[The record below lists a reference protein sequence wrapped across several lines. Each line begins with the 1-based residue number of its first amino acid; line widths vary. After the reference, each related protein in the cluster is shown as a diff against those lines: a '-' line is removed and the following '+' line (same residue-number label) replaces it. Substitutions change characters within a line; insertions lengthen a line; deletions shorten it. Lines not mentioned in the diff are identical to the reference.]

1 MPIRLLD
8 RLPTWRQVQWAL
20 LGAIFLSAASALV
33 AFTTL
38 TPAEPVAL
46 SVGQVA
52 PYDILAPIS
61 ITYESEVLTRLA
73 RQAAADAVRDIYD
86 PPNPSVL
93 RQQVQHARKVLT
105 YIENVRADPYGTL
118 PQRVADLRAIE
129 GFTFPDD
136 LPATLL
142 SLSDREWREVDAQV
156 ISLLERT
163 MRDQIREDNL
173 AEVYARLPNL
183 VSFTVSETQATV
195 IVNIVRNLI
204 KPNAFLNEERT
215 RAARRAAADAVQPV
229 TRNFLQGQLVVRS
242 GTLVT
247 EADLEALTK
256 LKLIQP
262 PDQRLRI
269 LAGALMAVVLIT
281 MLGAIY
287 ARRYHPTLLENVP
300 LLIFLGAL
308 FLIFLS
314 GARLYTLPEY
324 VISRAYPVAAF
335 ALIVVA
341 LTDARVAFAASS
353 ALALLIGL
361 TLNASLE
368 LTVLAGA
375 GSVAAILALR
385 RAERL
390 ESYFVAGL
398 VISGVNI
405 VVGLLFGLLQN
416 TTEPTRLLLVIPAG
430 LLSGLLSAGLGLVGL
445 YIGSILLNVPSSI
458 KLLALSQPSQPLL
471 QRLLREAPGTYQHS
485 LQVAN
490 LAELAA
496 ERIGADAQLV
506 RVGALYHDIG
516 KLHAPLFFVENQA
529 EGVNPHE
536 TLSPRDSARIIIAH
550 VIEGERL
557 ARRERLP
564 SVFIDF
570 IRQHHGTTRTLYF
583 YTKALEAANG
593 DESAVNPAH
602 FTYPGPRPRSREAAI
617 LMLADTSESV
627 IRSKRT
633 RDKQEIAD
641 VVQEI
646 INSRLMEGQLDESGL
661 TINDLRVIQEVF
673 VSSLQGV
680 FHPRITYPS
689 LPPRET
695 QEIKALPATA
705 LNPAEKRITP

>member
-1 MPIRLLD
+1 MPERLSR

-20 LGAIFLSAASALV
+20 LGAIFLSAASASV

-38 TPAEPVAL
+38 TPAEPVTI

-52 PYDILAPIS
+52 PHDILAPIS

-73 RQAAADAVRDIYD
+73 RQAAADAVRDVYD

-93 RQQVQHARKVLT
+93 RQQVQRARKVLT

-118 PQRVADLRAIE
+118 PQRIADLRAIE
-129 GFTFPDD
+129 GFTFPED

-142 SLSDREWREVDAQV
+142 SLSDREWREVDSQV
-156 ISLLERT
+156 IALLERT
-163 MRDQIREDNL
+163 MRDPIREDNL
-173 AEVYARLPNL
+173 AEVLARLPNL
-183 VSFTVSETQATV
+183 VSFTVSETQASV
-195 IVNIVRNLI
+195 IVSIARNLI

-215 RAARRAAADAVQPV
+215 RNARRAAADAVQPV
-229 TRNFLQGQLVVRS
+229 TRNFLQGQLVVRG
-242 GTLVT
+242 GTIVT
-247 EADLEALTK
+247 EADFEALTK

-269 LAGALMAVVLIT
+269 LIGAAIAVSLTVTLGIT
-281 MLGAIY
+281 Y
-287 ARRYHPTLLENVP
+287 ARRYHPELLENVP
-300 LLIFLGAL
+300 LLIFLGTL
-308 FLIFLS
+308 FLIFLV
-314 GARLYTLPEY
+314 GARFYTLSEY
-324 VISRAYPVAAF
+324 IVSRAYPVAAF

-353 ALALLIGL
+353 ALAILIGL
-361 TLNASLE
+361 ALNASLE
-368 LTVLAGA
+368 VTLLAGA
-375 GSVAAILALR
+375 SSVAAILALR

-390 ESYFVAGL
+390 ESYFMAGL
-398 VISGVNI
+398 VISSVNI
-405 VVGLLFGLLQN
+405 AVSLVFGLLQN
-416 TTEPTRLLLVIPAG
+416 TTGLSQLLLSIPAG
-430 LLSGLLSAGLGLVGL
+430 LLNGLLAAGLGLVGL
-445 YIGSILLNVPSSI
+445 YLGSSLLNVPSSI

-496 ERIGADAQLV
+496 ERIGANAQLV

-564 SVFIDF
+564 SIFIDF

-583 YTKALEAANG
+583 YNKAVEAANG
-593 DESAVNPAH
+593 NESAVNPAH

-641 VVQEI
+641 IVQEI
-646 INSRLMEGQLDESGL
+646 IRSRQMEGQLDESGL
-661 TINDLRVIQEVF
+661 TINDLKIIQEVF
-673 VSSLQGV
+673 VDSLQGV
-680 FHPRITYPS
+680 FHPRIAYPA

-695 QEIKALPATA
+695 QEIKALPTNALKPTEERAT
-705 LNPAEKRITP
+705 P

>member
-1 MPIRLLD
+1 MPVKLLE

-20 LGAIFLSAASALV
+20 LGAIFLSAASAIV

-38 TPAEPVAL
+38 TPAEPVTL
-46 SVGQVA
+46 NVGQVA

-73 RQAAADAVRDIYD
+73 RQAAADAVRDVYD

-118 PQRVADLRAIE
+118 PQRIADLRAIE
-129 GFTFPDD
+129 GFSFPDE
-136 LPATLL
+136 LPALL
-142 SLSDREWREVDAQV
+142 LGLSDREWRDVDAQV
-156 ISLLERT
+156 IALLERT
-163 MRDQIREDNL
+163 MREQIREDTL
-173 AEVYARLPNL
+173 PEVYARLPNL
-183 VSFTVSETQATV
+183 VSITVSETQAAV
-195 IVNIVRNLI
+195 VVSLVRNLI

-215 RAARRAAADAVQPV
+215 RSARRAAADAVQPV

-242 GTLVT
+242 GTIVT

-269 LAGALMAVVLIT
+269 LGSALMAVLLIT
-281 MLGAIY
+281 ALGAIY
-287 ARRYHPTLLENVP
+287 ARRYHPDLFGNVR
-300 LLIFLGAL
+300 LLIFLGGL
-308 FLIFLS
+308 FLLFLG
-314 GARLYTLPEY
+314 GARFYTLPEY
-324 VISRAYPVAAF
+324 IISRAYPVAAF

-341 LTDARVAFAASS
+341 LTNVQIAFAASS
-353 ALALLIGL
+353 ALSLLLGL
-361 TLNASLE
+361 TMNASLE

-375 GSVAAILALR
+375 SSVAAILTLR

-390 ESYFVAGL
+390 ESYFMAGL
-398 VISGVNI
+398 VISGANM
-405 VVGLLFGLLQN
+405 VVSLLFALLQN

-445 YIGSILLNVPSSI
+445 YIGSSLLNVPSSI

-550 VIEGERL
+550 VIEGEKL

-564 SVFIDF
+564 HIFIDF
-570 IRQHHGTTRTLYF
+570 IRQHHGTTRVLYF
-583 YTKALEAANG
+583 YGKALEAANG
-593 DESAVNPAH
+593 DENAVNPAH

-641 VVQEI
+641 IIHEIVQ
-646 INSRLMEGQLDESGL
+646 SRLVDGQLDESGL
-661 TINDLRVIQEVF
+661 TINDLKTIQEVF

-680 FHPRITYPS
+680 FHPRIAYPA
-689 LPPRET
+689 LPPRDT

-705 LNPAEKRITP
+705 LSPTEK

>member
-1 MPIRLLD
+1 MPIKFSV
-8 RLPTWRQVQWAL
+8 RLPTWRRVQWAV
-20 LGAIFLSAASALV
+20 LGSIFIGTASALV

-38 TPAEPVAL
+38 TPAEPIAL
-46 SVGQVA
+46 SVGQVV
-52 PYDILAPIS
+52 PYDVLAPIS

-73 RQAAADAVRDIYD
+73 RQAAADAVRDVYD

-93 RQQVQHARKVLT
+93 RQQVQHARRVLS
-105 YIENVRADPYGTL
+105 YIENVRADPYSTL
-118 PQRVADLRAIE
+118 PQRIADLRAIE
-129 GFTFPDD
+129 GFTFSDD

-142 SLSDREWREVDAQV
+142 SLSDREWREVDSQV
-156 ISLLERT
+156 IALLERT

-173 AEVYARLPNL
+173 AEVFARLPNL
-183 VSFTVSETQATV
+183 VSFTVSETQAAV
-195 IVNIVRNLI
+195 IVGIVRNLI

-229 TRNFLQGQLVVRS
+229 TRNFLKGQLVVRS
-242 GTLVT
+242 GTIVT

-262 PDQRLRI
+262 PDQRFRI
-269 LAGALMAVVLIT
+269 LAGAAMAVVLIT
-281 MLGAIY
+281 ALGIAY
-287 ARRYHPTLLENVP
+287 ARRYHADLLENVP

-308 FLIFLS
+308 FLLFLG
-314 GARLYTLPEY
+314 GARLYMLPDY
-324 VISRAYPVAAF
+324 LIARAYPIAAF

-341 LTDARVAFAASS
+341 LTEARLAFAASS

-375 GSVAAILALR
+375 SSVAAILALR

-390 ESYFVAGL
+390 ESHFVAGL
-398 VISGVNI
+398 VIGGVNI
-405 VVGLLFGLLQN
+405 VVGLLFNLLQN
-416 TTEPTRLLLVIPAG
+416 NTESTRLLLTLPAG
-430 LLSGLLSAGLGLVGL
+430 LLSGLLAAGVGLVGL
-445 YIGSILLNVPSSI
+445 YIGSSLLNVPSSI

-496 ERIGADAQLV
+496 ERIGANAQLL

-516 KLHAPLFFVENQA
+516 KLHAPLFFVENQP

-550 VIEGERL
+550 VIEGEKL

-564 SVFIDF
+564 TIFIDF

-583 YTKALEAANG
+583 YNKALEAAKG

-627 IRSKRT
+627 VRSKRT
-633 RDKQEIAD
+633 RDKQEIAEI
-641 VVQEI
+641 VKEI
-646 INSRLMEGQLDESGL
+646 INSRLADGQLDECGL
-661 TINDLRVIQEVF
+661 TINDLKVIQEVF

-680 FHPRITYPS
+680 FHPRITYPA

-695 QEIKALPATA
+695 QEIKALPAAA
-705 LNPAEKRITP
+705 LNPTEKRVTS

>member
-1 MPIRLLD
+1 MPIKFSV
-8 RLPTWRQVQWAL
+8 RLPTWRKVQWAV
-20 LGAIFLSAASALV
+20 LGSIFIGTASALV

-38 TPAEPVAL
+38 TPAEPIAL
-46 SVGQVA
+46 SVGQVV
-52 PYDILAPIS
+52 PYDVLAPIS

-73 RQAAADAVRDIYD
+73 RQAAADAVRDVYD

-93 RQQVQHARKVLT
+93 RQQVQHARKVLS
-105 YIENVRADPYGTL
+105 YIENVRADPYSTL
-118 PQRVADLRAIE
+118 PQRIADLRAIE
-129 GFTFPDD
+129 GFTFSDD

-142 SLSDREWREVDAQV
+142 SLSDREWREVDSQV
-156 ISLLERT
+156 IALLERT

-173 AEVYARLPNL
+173 AEVFARLPNL
-183 VSFTVSETQATV
+183 VSFTVSETQAAV
-195 IVNIVRNLI
+195 IVGIVRNLI

-229 TRNFLQGQLVVRS
+229 TRNFLKGQLVVRS
-242 GTLVT
+242 GTIVT

-262 PDQRLRI
+262 PDQRFRI
-269 LAGALMAVVLIT
+269 LAGAAMAVVLIT
-281 MLGAIY
+281 ALGIAY
-287 ARRYHPTLLENVP
+287 ARRYHADLLENVP

-308 FLIFLS
+308 FLLFLG
-314 GARLYTLPEY
+314 GARLYMLPDY
-324 VISRAYPVAAF
+324 LIARAYPIAAF

-341 LTDARVAFAASS
+341 LTEARLAFAASS

-375 GSVAAILALR
+375 SSVAAILALR

-390 ESYFVAGL
+390 ESHFVAGL
-398 VISGVNI
+398 VIGGVNI
-405 VVGLLFGLLQN
+405 VVGLLFNLLQN
-416 TTEPTRLLLVIPAG
+416 NTESTRLLLTLPAG
-430 LLSGLLSAGLGLVGL
+430 LLSGLLAAGVGLVGL
-445 YIGSILLNVPSSI
+445 YIGSSLLNVPSSI

-496 ERIGADAQLV
+496 ERIGANAQLL

-516 KLHAPLFFVENQA
+516 KLHAPLFFVENQP

-550 VIEGERL
+550 VIEGEKL

-564 SVFIDF
+564 TIFIDF

-583 YTKALEAANG
+583 YNKALEAAKG

-627 IRSKRT
+627 VRSKRT
-633 RDKQEIAD
+633 RDKQEIAEI
-641 VVQEI
+641 VKEI
-646 INSRLMEGQLDESGL
+646 INSRLADGQLDECGL
-661 TINDLRVIQEVF
+661 TINDLKVIQEVF

-680 FHPRITYPS
+680 FHPRITYPA

-695 QEIKALPATA
+695 QEIKALPAAA
-705 LNPAEKRITP
+705 LNPTEKRVTS

>member
-1 MPIRLLD
+1 MSLKHFRLAI
-8 RLPTWRQVQWAL
+8 TWRQVQWAV
-20 LGAIFLSAASALV
+20 LGAAFLSAASAIV

-38 TPAEPVAL
+38 TPAEPVTL
-46 SVGQVA
+46 GVGQVA

-61 ITYESEVLTRLA
+61 LTYESDVLTRLA
-73 RQAAADAVRDIYD
+73 RQAAADAVRDVYD

-93 RQQVQHARKVLT
+93 RQQVQHARDVLT
-105 YIENVRADPYGTL
+105 YMENVRNDPYGTL
-118 PQRVADLRAIE
+118 AQRVADLRAIE
-129 GFTFPDD
+129 GFTLSDD
-136 LPATLL
+136 LPTTLL
-142 SLSDREWREVDAQV
+142 RLGEREWRDVDAQV
-156 ISLLERT
+156 ITLLERT
-163 MRDQIREDNL
+163 MRDQIREDTL
-173 AEVYARLPNL
+173 PDVLARLPNL
-183 VSFTVSETQATV
+183 VSFTVSETQAAV
-195 IVNIVRNLI
+195 IVGVVRNLI

-215 RAARRAAADAVQPV
+215 RAARRAAFEAVQPV
-229 TRNFLQGQLVVRS
+229 TRNFLQGQIVVRG
-242 GTLVT
+242 GTIVS

-269 LAGALMAVVLIT
+269 LGGALMAVLLIT
-281 MLGAIY
+281 MLGVIY
-287 ARRYHPTLLENVP
+287 ARRYHPALVENVP
-300 LLIFLGAL
+300 LLIFLSSL
-308 FLIFLS
+308 FLIFLA
-314 GARLYTLPEY
+314 GARLYNLSDFFL
-324 VISRAYPVAAF
+324 SRVYPVAAF
-335 ALIVVA
+335 ALIMVA
-341 LTDARVAFAASS
+341 LTEARAAFAASS

-368 LTVLAGA
+368 ITVLAGA
-375 GSVAAILALR
+375 SSVAAILSLR

-390 ESYFVAGL
+390 ESYFMAGV
-398 VISGVNI
+398 VIGGVNI
-405 VVGLLFGLLQN
+405 VVGLLFGLLEN
-416 TTEPTRLLLVIPAG
+416 TADPTRLLLIIPAS
-430 LLSGLLSAGLGLVGL
+430 LLNGMLAAGLGLVGL
-445 YIGSILLNVPSSI
+445 YLGSSLLNMPSSI

-550 VIEGERL
+550 VVEGEKL
-557 ARRERLP
+557 GRRERLP
-564 SVFIDF
+564 TVFIDF
-570 IRQHHGTTRTLYF
+570 IREHHGTTRTLYF
-583 YTKALEAANG
+583 YNKAVEAANG
-593 DESAVNPAH
+593 DESAVNPTY
-602 FTYPGPRPRSREAAI
+602 FTYPGPRPRSRESAI

-646 INSRLMEGQLDESGL
+646 IRTRLTDGQLDESGL
-661 TINDLRVIQEVF
+661 TVNDLKIIQEVF

-680 FHPRITYPS
+680 FHPRIAYPT
-689 LPPRET
+689 LPPRDT
-695 QEIKALPATA
+695 QELKVLPAGTLPPTEEGA
-705 LNPAEKRITP
+705 TS

>member
-1 MPIRLLD
+1 MPIKLLE

-20 LGAIFLSAASALV
+20 LGAIFLSAASAIV

-38 TPAEPVAL
+38 TPAEPVTL

-73 RQAAADAVRDIYD
+73 RQAAADAVRDVYD

-118 PQRVADLRAIE
+118 PQRIADLRAIE
-129 GFTFPDD
+129 GFSFPDE
-136 LPATLL
+136 LPALL
-142 SLSDREWREVDAQV
+142 LGLSDREWRDVDAQV
-156 ISLLERT
+156 IALLERT
-163 MRDQIREDNL
+163 MREQIREDTL
-173 AEVYARLPNL
+173 PEIYARLPNL
-183 VSFTVSETQATV
+183 VSITVSETQAAV
-195 IVNIVRNLI
+195 IVNLVRNLI

-215 RAARRAAADAVQPV
+215 RNARRAAAEAVQPV

-242 GTLVT
+242 GTIVT

-269 LAGALMAVVLIT
+269 LGSALMAVLLIT
-281 MLGAIY
+281 ALGVIY
-287 ARRYHPTLLENVP
+287 ARRYHPELFGNVQ
-300 LLIFLGAL
+300 LLIFLGGL
-308 FLIFLS
+308 FLLFLG
-314 GARLYTLPEY
+314 GARFYTLSEY
-324 VISRAYPVAAF
+324 IISRAYPVAAF

-341 LTDARVAFAASS
+341 LTNVQVAFAASS
-353 ALALLIGL
+353 ALAILLGL
-361 TLNASLE
+361 TINASLE
-368 LTVLAGA
+368 LTVLAGVS
-375 GSVAAILALR
+375 SVAAILTLR

-398 VISGVNI
+398 VISGVNMA
-405 VVGLLFGLLQN
+405 VGLLFALLQN
-416 TTEPTRLLLVIPAG
+416 TTEPMRLLSVIPSG

-445 YIGSILLNVPSSI
+445 YIGSSLLNVPSSI

-550 VIEGERL
+550 VIEGEKL

-564 SVFIDF
+564 SVFVDF

-583 YTKALEAANG
+583 YSKALEAANG
-593 DESAVNPAH
+593 DERAVNPAH

-641 VVQEI
+641 IVHEIVQ
-646 INSRLMEGQLDESGL
+646 SRLMDGQLDESGL
-661 TINDLRVIQEVF
+661 TVNDLKVIQEVF

-680 FHPRITYPS
+680 FHPRITYPA
-689 LPPRET
+689 LPRDT

-705 LNPAEKRITP
+705 LSPTEK

>member
-1 MPIRLLD
+1 MPIKLSE
-8 RLPTWRQVQWAL
+8 RLPTWQQVQWAL
-20 LGAIFLSAASALV
+20 LGSVFVSAASAIV

-73 RQAAADAVRDIYD
+73 RQAAADAVREVYD

-118 PQRVADLRAIE
+118 PQRIADLRAIE
-129 GFTFPDD
+129 GFSFPDE
-136 LPATLL
+136 LPALL
-142 SLSDREWREVDAQV
+142 LGLSDREWRDVDAQV
-156 ISLLERT
+156 IALLERT
-163 MRDQIREDNL
+163 MRDQIRQDTL
-173 AEVYARLPNL
+173 PEVYARLPNL
-183 VSFTVSETQATV
+183 VSITVSETQAAV
-195 IVNIVRNLI
+195 IVNLVRNLI

-215 RAARRAAADAVQPV
+215 RSARRAAADAVQPV
-229 TRNFLQGQLVVRS
+229 TRNFLQGQLVVRG
-242 GTLVT
+242 GTIVT

-269 LAGALMAVVLIT
+269 LGSALMAVLLIT
-281 MLGAIY
+281 ALGVIY
-287 ARRYHPTLLENVP
+287 ARRYHPELLQNVP
-300 LLIFLGAL
+300 LLIFLGGL
-308 FLIFLS
+308 FLLFLG
-314 GARLYTLPEY
+314 GARFYTLSEY
-324 VISRAYPVAAF
+324 IISRAYPVAAF
-335 ALIVVA
+335 ALIAVA
-341 LTDARVAFAASS
+341 LTNVQVAFAASS
-353 ALALLIGL
+353 ALALLLGL
-361 TLNASLE
+361 TMNASLE

-375 GSVAAILALR
+375 SSVAAILALR

-390 ESYFVAGL
+390 ESYFMAGL

-405 VVGLLFGLLQN
+405 IVGLLFGLLQN

-445 YIGSILLNVPSSI
+445 YLGSSLLNVPSSI

-550 VIEGERL
+550 VIEGEKL

-570 IRQHHGTTRTLYF
+570 IRQHHGTTRVLYF
-583 YTKALEAANG
+583 YSKALEAANG

-641 VVQEI
+641 IVHEI
-646 INSRLMEGQLDESGL
+646 VHSRLIDGQLDESGL
-661 TINDLRVIQEVF
+661 TINDLRIIQEVF

-680 FHPRITYPS
+680 FHPRIAYPT

-695 QEIKALPATA
+695 QEVKALPATT
-705 LNPAEKRITP
+705 LSPTEK